1 MIITG
6 TRPAAAPAERH
17 TGRNLWP
24 YAAMGIIA
32 TVVAVAGSSAASLSS
47 DELAT
52 HSAARRGLGGLWEL
66 AQHIDGHF
74 LPYYGFMH
82 LWLQFGQA
90 EWWMRLPSALATGAA
105 AMLVAVLGRRLHSLP
120 AGLLAAAVYAA
131 LPAVSYHGQNARS
144 YAFAAAAAVLATWA
158 LHRAVAEPAR
168 RGRWAGYA
176 AAVALLG
183 STQVFSLLTLSAH
196 LIVVAMSGRGVLVR
210 TLPAMAAGC
219 VPGAVWLAIGFA
231 ERHAISW
238 IKLPEPSVFLALPK
252 MVGGTPAAGWVLA
265 GTALLALLLRALPA
279 PGAREGRRTPR
290 SGERARASW
299 PWLAALAGWALL
311 PPVLLFA
318 VSHLVSPVYVDRY
331 LFATVPAYALLAGIA
346 LASLPRAAAAL
357 ALAGAVAAAVP
368 GQLDVRKPD
377 GRHENFPRAVRLVE
391 QQARPGDAIVYGRS
405 SLREGFLYYD
415 GGALPDDV
423 LLTGPDPLPESFHYP
438 ERDDVAAAVEG
449 RERVW
454 VVWRGGS
461 EAAAGVERV
470 SALVEA
476 GFTRTKA
483 WRTGRV
489 PGMTVALY
497 GREPERSG

>member
-1 MIITG
+1 
-6 TRPAAAPAERH
+6 
-17 TGRNLWP
+17 
-24 YAAMGIIA
+24 MGIIA

-105 AMLVAVLGRRLHSLP
+105 AMLVAALGRRLHSLP

-346 LASLPRAAAAL
+346 LASLPPRRRGARAGGRRRRGGPRAAGRPQAGRAPRELPPGGAARR
-357 ALAGAVAAAVP
+357 AAGAARRRDRLRTLLPPGGVP
-368 GQLDVRKPD
+368 VLRRRRAPRRRAPD
-377 GRHENFPRAVRLVE
+377 RARSPPRVLPLSGAGRRR
-391 QQARPGDAIVYGRS
+391 RR
-405 SLREGFLYYD
+405 RR
-415 GGALPDDV
+415 
-423 LLTGPDPLPESFHYP
+423 GP
-438 ERDDVAAAVEG
+438 
-449 RERVW
+449 
-454 VVWRGGS
+454 
-461 EAAAGVERV
+461 
-470 SALVEA
+470 
-476 GFTRTKA
+476 
-483 WRTGRV
+483 
-489 PGMTVALY
+489 
-497 GREPERSG
+497 